1 MLVNILITVTQ
12 QATPPNQH
20 PSADCIISIHFFLP
34 WGGTIC
40 VRDIDWVPSCHHLL
54 FVAALFLPVVACVTV
69 CLHCRPTEAS
79 FFLSRTTQTYP
90 VAQISNPTTMKKLN
104 RKETPYRCMSYILQ
118 PQSHTPTLCLFWY
131 VAFYL
136 GICRLC
142 SPVSVEITGAH
153 YWEVVFVGIDAL
165 YYNEKR
171 KW

>member
-104 RKETPYRCMSYILQ
+104 RKETPTDACLTYCNHSLTHQ
-118 PQSHTPTLCLFWY
+118 LCVCFDMLHFTWAS
-131 VAFYL
+131 VGFVVQYL
-136 GICRLC
+136 L
-142 SPVSVEITGAH
+142 
-153 YWEVVFVGIDAL
+153 
-165 YYNEKR
+165 K
-171 KW
+171 